1 MIRAQDEKGMKRGIE
16 SLREGN
22 DFCDDFS
29 CGNGIFIPT
38 RIVFLL
44 SIRSIVTTRDFVF
57 VFFTFISMH
66 NFLMD
71 LS

>member
-16 SLREGN
+16 SLREGD

-38 RIVFLL
+38 RRIVFLL
-44 SIRSIVTTRDFVF
+44 SIRSIVTTRDLYFL
-57 VFFTFISMH
+57 IS
-66 NFLMD
+66 
-71 LS
+71 